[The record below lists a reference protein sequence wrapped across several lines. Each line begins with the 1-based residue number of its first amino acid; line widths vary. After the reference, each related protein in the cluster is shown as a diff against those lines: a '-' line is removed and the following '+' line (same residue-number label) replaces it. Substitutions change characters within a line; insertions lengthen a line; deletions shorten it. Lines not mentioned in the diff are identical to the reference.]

1 MLIFKLCVDI
11 LYTPLTGS
19 QDKDEYFMN
28 EVIRRYSS
36 TLPLPF
42 ATATEVNGILYLSGQ
57 VSMTAQAKPVYGDI
71 AAQTD
76 TVLGNILK
84 TLEGMNSGF
93 DSIFKV
99 TVWLSDMK
107 HFAEFNRAYAKWFK
121 NGFPSRSVVSCSL
134 AFDLDVE
141 IEVQAL
147 AGKPHRDDERY

>member
-1 MLIFKLCVDI
+1 
-11 LYTPLTGS
+11 
-19 QDKDEYFMN
+19 MN
-28 EVIRRYSS
+28 EAIGHYSS
-36 TLPLPF
+36 TLPFPF

-57 VSMTAQAKPVYGDI
+57 VSITAQAEPVYGDV

-76 TVLGNILK
+76 TILGNISK
-84 TLEGMNSGF
+84 TLEGMSSGF
-93 DSIFKV
+93 DNIFKV

-147 AGKPHRDDERY
+147 AGKPHRDDEHY

>member
-1 MLIFKLCVDI
+1 MLISYAAL
-11 LYTPLTGS
+11 LTCR
-19 QDKDEYFMN
+19 QDKDKKL
-28 EVIRRYSS
+28 ISAALRRFSS
-36 TLPLPF
+36 SLPF
-42 ATATEVNGILYLSGQ
+42 PFSTATDVNGSLYRSVQ
-57 VSMTAQAKPVYGDI
+57 VSRTEQAEPLYGDV

-76 TVLGNILK
+76 TVLGNISQTLK
-84 TLEGMNSGF
+84 GMSSDFNN
-93 DSIFKV
+93 IFKV

>member
-1 MLIFKLCVDI
+1 
-11 LYTPLTGS
+11 
-19 QDKDEYFMN
+19 MN
-28 EVIRRYSS
+28 EAMRRFSS
-36 TLPLPF
+36 TLPFPF
-42 ATATEVNGILYLSGQ
+42 STATEVNGILYLSGQ
-57 VSMTAQAKPVYGDI
+57 VSMTAQAEPLYGDV

-76 TVLGNILK
+76 IVLGNISQ
-84 TLEGMNSGF
+84 TLEGMSSDFNN
-93 DSIFKV
+93 IFKV

-107 HFAEFNRAYAKWFK
+107 HFAEFNRAYAKWFT